1 MGEQGPSSASAGV
14 GMMALRM
21 RAEDSGTVEEDTK
34 AGAEPGSTEEAK
46 DQTAEKVEG
55 SKEDAR
61 AEEGN
66 YIEGF
71 GCNGGLMTSGHGQ
84 HHPQRL

>member
-46 DQTAEKVEG
+46 D
-55 SKEDAR
+55 
-61 AEEGN
+61 
-66 YIEGF
+66 
-71 GCNGGLMTSGHGQ
+71 
-84 HHPQRL
+84 